1 MGVLGSLAEPAG
13 PEAEGGG
20 VGEGTAAPTQGEGER
35 TGSPGLQSLCLHSS
49 HPTFLVGQRTVLPLG
64 LLDQSR

>member
-20 VGEGTAAPTQGEGER
+20 GGGGTQGEGER